1 MARETIRVLL
11 VDDNAD
17 YRTRLAKALRLQ
29 PGFEV
34 VGAQGAGQLHSFAP
48 ARARPDVILM
58 DGRMAELDGFS
69 AAGAILREAPGT
81 KIFILTAYASALD
94 RAKASERGL
103 RGILVK
109 DQPVAEI
116 VETIRRNA
124 VPAG

>member
-34 VGAQGAGQLHSFAP
+34 VGAGASGREGVQLAGTL
-48 ARARPDVILM
+48 RPDVILM

-124 VPAG
+124 VRAG